1 MNIQTQ
7 NLEIAFKYACV
18 DIKRPWLDTSLLNLK
33 NWFLMGDYKKLCI
46 SKGTMAQELPPGM
59 LEPTFLPSVVTSFV
73 LIKDLSIKWDNWKS
87 DWQSTSSTTSG
98 GGSVGYGP
106 FAVSGNYSHHSAK
119 RDFSADSDGQS
130 LTIPGIQLIGYVS
143 AINPA
148 CPGVDSAPY
157 LHKAEA
163 VGAGTGSS
171 H

>member
-1 MNIQTQ
+1 
-7 NLEIAFKYACV
+7 
-18 DIKRPWLDTSLLNLK
+18 
-33 NWFLMGDYKKLCI
+33 
-46 SKGTMAQELPPGM
+46 
-59 LEPTFLPSVVTSFV
+59 
-73 LIKDLSIKWDNWKS
+73 
-87 DWQSTSSTTSG
+87 
-98 GGSVGYGP
+98 
-106 FAVSGNYSHHSAK
+106 VSGNYSHHSAK